1 MVRVLNI
8 QIFVSHFSS
17 FPFLI
22 LSYVYK
28 DSLEGNLLPDR
39 GPVLVQGRWTEIV
52 IVDRPLSKETQGERR
67 ARIINQEFYP
77 RVLGLKN
84 LSHRSR
90 IDETASHTIII
101 CIHVYI
107 LYVEVGSALLF
118 HSTHFS
124 LL

>member
-52 IVDRPLSKETQGERR
+52 IVDRPAFEGNTRRKESTDYQP
-67 ARIINQEFYP
+67 RILPTSF
-77 RVLGLKN
+77 
-84 LSHRSR
+84 R
-90 IDETASHTIII
+90 IKKFVSPI
-101 CIHVYI
+101 
-107 LYVEVGSALLF
+107 SNR
-118 HSTHFS
+118 
-124 LL
+124 

>member
-52 IVDRPLSKETQGERR
+52 IVDRPAFEGNTRRKESTDYQPGILPTSF
-67 ARIINQEFYP
+67 RI
-77 RVLGLKN
+77 KK
-84 LSHRSR
+84 
-90 IDETASHTIII
+90 IDLESMRQRLTR
-101 CIHVYI
+101 
-107 LYVEVGSALLF
+107 
-118 HSTHFS
+118 
-124 LL
+124 